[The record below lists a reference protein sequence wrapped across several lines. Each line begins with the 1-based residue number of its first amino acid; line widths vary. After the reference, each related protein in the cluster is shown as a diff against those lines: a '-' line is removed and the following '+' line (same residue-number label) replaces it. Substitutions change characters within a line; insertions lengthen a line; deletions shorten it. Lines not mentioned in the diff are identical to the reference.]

1 MGGYGSGRRGG
12 RDTTSD
18 YLRLDVRKLQRGG
31 FLRFGSWSSQ
41 QWSRGGQPIGSINMR
56 GEQESVVLSY
66 RHRRPGAEWVSEEYR
81 VLIEWTPCHYGGSRA
96 WFRCPAFGCYR
107 RVAVLYGSGLF
118 ACRHCHQLA
127 YDSQRETFYDRAM
140 TKAQN
145 IRVKLGG
152 SPGFSDPFP
161 AKPKGMHWRSY
172 QRLAEQAE
180 QAENRSWPPWVYRML
195 GDGRN

>member
-31 FLRFGSWSSQ
+31 FLRFGSRSSHT
-41 QWSRGGQPIGSINMR
+41 WSRGGQPIGSINMR
-56 GEQESVVLSY
+56 SEHESVVLSY
-66 RHRRPGAEWVSEEYR
+66 RHRRPGQEWVSEEYR
-81 VLIEWTPCHYGGSRA
+81 VAIEWMPCHYGGSRA
-96 WFRCPAFGCYR
+96 WFRCPGSGCYR

-127 YDSQRETFYDRAM
+127 YDSQRETAYDRAM

-152 SPGFSDPFP
+152 SPG
-161 AKPKGMHWRSY
+161 
-172 QRLAEQAE
+172 
-180 QAENRSWPPWVYRML
+180 
-195 GDGRN
+195 